1 MRHLICL
8 ADLSPDDIWRILNK
22 ARDLKEEWSGG
33 GNRPILAGKSL
44 AMIFEK
50 PSLRTRVSFDVGMA
64 QLGGHAVYLSPKE
77 IGLGVRESVADVA
90 RVLSGYV
97 QGIEARVFAHR
108 HIEELA
114 LYATVPVINGL
125 SDFCHP
131 CQALGDVL
139 TLWENRGQVKGQK
152 LAFIGDGHNMANSLL
167 FIGGKLGIHTAV
179 ASPRGYEPHPAVVRL
194 AREAAREGG
203 AEITIT
209 NDPVAAARGADV
221 VYTDVWTSMGQEA
234 EQQERST
241 EFAEFRVDSALMAH
255 APDALFMHCLPAH
268 RGEEVTDQVM
278 DAEYS
283 VAFPQAENRLHAQKG
298 VLALLMGDLSSD

>member
-1 MRHLICL
+1 MEHLICL
-8 ADLSPDDIWRILNK
+8 ADLSPDEIWCILHR
-22 ARDLKEEWSGG
+22 ARDLKKEWKAG
-33 GNRPILAGKSL
+33 GNKPILAGKSL

-64 QLGGHAVYLSPKE
+64 QLGGHAVYLSPSE
-77 IGLGVRESVADVA
+77 IGLGKRESVADVA

-108 HIEELA
+108 NIEELA
-114 LYATVPVINGL
+114 LYASVPVINGL

-139 TLWENRGQVKGQK
+139 TLWEARGQVKGQR
-152 LAFIGDGHNMANSLL
+152 LAFVGDGHNMANSLL
-167 FIGGKLGIHTAV
+167 FIGAKLGIHTAV
-179 ASPRGYEPHPAVVRL
+179 ACPKGYEPHPAVVRI
-194 AREAAREGG
+194 AKQAARDSG

-209 NDPVAAARGADV
+209 NDPLVAVRKADV

-234 EQQERST
+234 ERQERSKQ
-241 EFAEFRVDSALMAH
+241 FADYQVDSALMAR
-255 APDALFMHCLPAH
+255 ARPDALFMHCLPAH
-268 RGEEVTDQVM
+268 RGEEVTDEVM
-278 DAEYS
+278 DADSS

-298 VLALLMGDLSSD
+298 VLTLLLG